1 MKTNEEITLYEPEN
15 YRKNYKAYLVGL
27 LTKDYEFCENNDEA
41 KKKRNKLVLELGN
54 DGKMIK
60 NKSERSYKLYID
72 PDAKENKDFYSAL
85 SDFLNASRISR
96 KNNKILSFEANE
108 DSHGMITVHY
118 KDQNGKEQHFT
129 VHSDQLG
136 FSAVPW
142 IYFRKNYPLSR
153 YLEMQKNKLD
163 KQKNKSDQDLDAVA
177 DFLTVY
183 VYTTRTLGGSF
194 LWPETLWKDYNKS
207 RGNGKIYKSDNKDN
221 NKGNNIGYIEDRV
234 DLTLLEIKHYFEY
247 RELDDKKNFKYSGDI
262 LFRYYD
268 NLDAQTWFGFFDS
281 FEDYVDFFMFN
292 DFVYKDKQTKE
303 YTPINILTGEPF
315 EKDYLNYEKDVL
327 KGLEEYK
334 LKAML
339 DLVMRK
345 VKTRSENME
354 KLIAK
359 YNQTNDTKGEPNE
372 NILHE

>member
-27 LTKDYEFCENNDEA
+27 LTKDYELCEDNDEA

-72 PDAKENKDFYSAL
+72 PDAKENKDFYSAM

-108 DSHGMITVHY
+108 VPYGMITVYY
-118 KDQNGKEQHFT
+118 KDQYGNKQHFT

-142 IYFRKNYPLSR
+142 IYFRKDYPLSR

-163 KQKNKSDQDLDAVA
+163 KDPDAIA
-177 DFLTVY
+177 EFLANY

-194 LWPETLWKDYNKS
+194 LWPESLWSTYNKN
-207 RGNGKIYKSDNKDN
+207 RGNGN
-221 NKGNNIGYIEDRV
+221 YIEDRV

-247 RELDDKKNFKYSGDI
+247 RELEDKKKFKYSGDI
-262 LFRYYD
+262 LFSRYKIP
-268 NLDAQTWFGFFDS
+268 DAQTWFGFFDS

-292 DFVYKDKQTKE
+292 DFVHIDEQTKE

-315 EKDYLNYEKDVL
+315 EKDYLNYQEDVL

-339 DLVMRK
+339 DLVMDK
-345 VKTRSENME
+345 VAKRTKKME
-354 KLIAK
+354 DLINEYK
-359 YNQTNDTKGEPNE
+359 QTNDTKGEKHE

>member
-27 LTKDYEFCENNDEA
+27 LTKDYEFCKNNDEA

-72 PDAKENKDFYSAL
+72 PDGKENTDFYSVL
-85 SDFLNASRISR
+85 SNFLNASRISR

-108 DSHGMITVHY
+108 TPYGMITVYY
-118 KDQNGKEQHFT
+118 KDKYGNKQHFT

-136 FSAVPW
+136 FSADTW
-142 IYFRKNYPLSR
+142 IYFSIKYPLSR
-153 YLEMQKNKLD
+153 YLEMKKNKLD
-163 KQKNKSDQDLDAVA
+163 KLKNKSDIDVVA
-177 DFLTVY
+177 DFLTKY
-183 VYTTRTLGGSF
+183 VYTTRTIGGSF

-207 RGNGKIYKSDNKDN
+207 RGNGN
-221 NKGNNIGYIEDRV
+221 YIEDRV

-247 RELDDKKNFKYSGDI
+247 RDLDDKKKFKYRRDI
-262 LFRYYD
+262 LFSRYKIP
-268 NLDAQTWFGFFDS
+268 DAQTWFGFFDS
-281 FEDYVDFFMFN
+281 FEDYVDFFLFN
-292 DFVYKDKQTKE
+292 GFVDKDKQTNE
-303 YTPINILTGEPF
+303 YTPINILTGKPF

-327 KGLEEYK
+327 KVLEEDK

-339 DLVMRK
+339 DLVMDK
-345 VKTRSENME
+345 VKTRSEDME

-359 YNQTNDTKGEPNE
+359 YDQTNDTKGEKHE

>member
-1 MKTNEEITLYEPEN
+1 METNKKIKSYGLTSLNGDYKKYLIYLLENEYEF
-15 YRKNYKAYLVGL
+15 YKSKDEAEDACHEL
-27 LTKDYEFCENNDEA
+27 LTKLNKSGDIVYDVCKSECKIYNDP
-41 KKKRNKLVLELGN
+41 
-54 DGKMIK
+54 DGK
-60 NKSERSYKLYID
+60 
-72 PDAKENKDFYSAL
+72 ENEKFYRAL

-108 DSHGMITVHY
+108 APYGMITVHY
-118 KDQNGKEQHFT
+118 KGQNGKEYGFRL
-129 VHSDQLG
+129 HSDQLG
-136 FSAVPW
+136 FSAVPC
-142 IYFRKNYPLSR
+142 IYFRNNYPLSR

-163 KQKNKSDQDLDAVA
+163 KLKNKSDIDVVA
-177 DFLTVY
+177 DFLTKY

-194 LWPETLWKDYNKS
+194 LWPESWYKGYNMS
-207 RGNGKIYKSDNKDN
+207 RGNGREIKDKII
-221 NKGNNIGYIEDRV
+221 KGNAGYIEDRV

-292 DFVYKDKQTKE
+292 DFVEDIGIGGKKE
-303 YTPINILTGEPF
+303 YMPINILNGEPF
-315 EKDYLNYEKDVL
+315 EKDCLYYEEDILKNICEKGLKDVL
-327 KGLEEYK
+327 ER
-334 LKAML
+334 
-339 DLVMRK
+339 VMNMVANRTK
-345 VKTRSENME
+345 NME

-359 YNQTNDTKGEPNE
+359 YNQTNDTKGEKHE

>member
-1 MKTNEEITLYEPEN
+1 M
-15 YRKNYKAYLVGL
+15 V
-27 LTKDYEFCENNDEA
+27 CNN
-41 KKKRNKLVLELGN
+41 
-54 DGKMIK
+54 I
-60 NKSERSYKLYID
+60 YID
-72 PDAKENKDFYSAL
+72 PDGKKNKGFYRDL
-85 SDFLNASRISR
+85 SNFLNASRISR

-108 DSHGMITVHY
+108 APYGMITVYY
-118 KDQNGKEQHFT
+118 KDKYGNEQHFT

-207 RGNGKIYKSDNKDN
+207 RDNGKIYKSDNKDN

-281 FEDYVDFFMFN
+281 FEDYVDFFLFN
-292 DFVYKDKQTKE
+292 DFVKATVTDGKKE
-303 YTPINILTGEPF
+303 YMPINILNGEPF
-315 EKDYLNYEKDVL
+315 EKDYLNYEEDVL

-339 DLVMRK
+339 DLVMDK
-345 VKTRSENME
+345 VANRTKKME
-354 KLIAK
+354 DLINE
-359 YNQTNDTKGEPNE
+359 YNQTNDTKGEKHE